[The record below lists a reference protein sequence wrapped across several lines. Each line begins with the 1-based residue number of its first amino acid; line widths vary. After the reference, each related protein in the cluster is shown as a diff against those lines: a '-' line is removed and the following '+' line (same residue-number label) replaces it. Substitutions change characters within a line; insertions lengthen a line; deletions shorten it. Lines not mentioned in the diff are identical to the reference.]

1 MARNEQ
7 LIRQHKILQILERV
21 RYGKTLEELRDDL
34 CEELGLSSIH
44 TRTVR
49 RDLEALQAAGIDVE
63 QNDIARGKIWKLGP
77 RHKQTHRIS
86 ASATELIALSLGRDL
101 MFPLG
106 GTPFWMG
113 IESFWNKIREELPEG
128 VLQHYEKFRRTLRVM
143 GVPTKKYDRHFG
155 MIKTINRAIMEH
167 RVCTV
172 VYTSLGGSPKEREI
186 EPYTMALFQSSL
198 YVIAA
203 ACEDTNPEERI
214 RSFKIDRFD
223 KVDVQDKWFD
233 PPDDDEVSRY
243 LDNSLG
249 IFVGIKPSD
258 FRVRIDARAAR
269 WVKEDPWHPDQIVK
283 ELKNGDVELSV
294 KAAHDL
300 DIIPRVLRLGAH
312 AEIVAPA
319 KARQTMKQ
327 IVRKMAEMYD
337 IVESEE

>member
-34 CEELGLSSIH
+34 CEELGISSIH

-49 RDLEALQAAGIDVE
+49 RDLEALQAAGLDV
-63 QNDIARGKIWKLGP
+63 QQTDLQRGKVWKLGP
-77 RHKQTHRIS
+77 RHKQTHKIS

-113 IESFWNKIREELPEG
+113 IESFWNKIQEELPDG
-128 VLQHYEKFRRTLRVM
+128 VLQHYEKYRRTLRVM

-155 MIKTINRAIMEH
+155 MIKSLNRAILDH
-167 RVCTV
+167 RICSV
-172 VYTSLGGSPKEREI
+172 VYTSLNGQTKEREI

-203 ACEDTNPEERI
+203 ACEDPDPENRI

-223 KVDVQDKWFD
+223 KVEILDKWFD
-233 PPDDDEVSRY
+233 PPPEKEVSQY

-258 FRVRIDARAAR
+258 FKVRIDARAAR
-269 WVKEDPWHPDQIVK
+269 WVEEDPWHPEQQIK
-283 ELKNGDVELSV
+283 HLKNGDIELSV
-294 KAAHDL
+294 KAAHEL

-312 AEIVAPA
+312 AEIVSPA

-327 IVRKMAEMYD
+327 IVASMAEKYG
-337 IVESEE
+337 VT